1 MDWLRVFESW
11 KHLSNEAGDPLVFR
25 GTVGWGDWEV
35 CSGSEGR
42 ERGGCGKMRGVGSPS
57 ITTVVPRKV
66 QLLACSN
73 WAVGERPQGSNFRK
87 P

>member
-11 KHLSNEAGDPLVFR
+11 KHLSNEAGDPLVFG

-42 ERGGCGKMRGVGSPS
+42 ERGG
-57 ITTVVPRKV
+57 
-66 QLLACSN
+66 
-73 WAVGERPQGSNFRK
+73 
-87 P
+87 